1 MLWWAEAPPGRRGWG
16 PLPRP
21 GSAGQGCAGP
31 PEHRA
36 SGGGLRPPST
46 LQTES
51 ERQSSAGKR
60 PQCPRDGGAAEDA
73 AAFASGPRVTRKG
86 PVGRPGSAAPP
97 TPRPLRSVL
106 GRPWEPQTQNRCFPG
121 VRAVETTPPTPTAQ
135 HCITH
140 PVILWRDGKTNGA
153 SGAVF
158 WGRCVNR
165 RMYVV
170 QAVSVKGS
178 ENRPAEWPLP
188 SCGDGQAGG
197 LLLGSCPGPGPRGT
211 PGRRPAVAR
220 PGAHAQRPSLSALAE
235 PVRPARFPLPPPRQP
250 LLGPKGLSDT
260 GSPQAPSPAGE
271 PGSPGSSAGPT
282 PAAPSCGCGNSGRIS
297 KQALQSVL
305 VCETSLAKIY

>member
-1 MLWWAEAPPGRRGWG
+1 MGASDPEQMLPRGQGRRD
-16 PLPRP
+16 
-21 GSAGQGCAGP
+21 
-31 PEHRA
+31 H
-36 SGGGLRPPST
+36 
-46 LQTES
+46 
-51 ERQSSAGKR
+51 
-60 PQCPRDGGAAEDA
+60 
-73 AAFASGPRVTRKG
+73 
-86 PVGRPGSAAPP
+86 
-97 TPRPLRSVL
+97 
-106 GRPWEPQTQNRCFPG
+106 
-121 VRAVETTPPTPTAQ
+121 PPTPTAQ

-140 PVILWRDGKTNGA
+140 PVILPRDGKTNGA

-220 PGAHAQRPSLSALAE
+220 PGAHARRPGLSALAE
-235 PVRPARFPLPPPRQP
+235 PVCPARLPLPPPRQP

-260 GSPQAPSPAGE
+260 GSPQAPSPAGA